1 MTMAKATEAFK
12 GKSVEELQ
20 GAVADLKKE
29 LFNLRFQKA
38 SGELTNHLFRH
49 DDRNVLLAVVNAKG
63 KANELRQ
70 NGAAARPDSN
80 HRVAVALVGLLGFLE
95 QIPVDERTFPN

>member
-1 MTMAKATEAFK
+1 MAKKTEALK

-38 SGELTNHLFRH
+38 SGELTNTSRFGE
-49 DDRNVLLAVVNAKG
+49 AKREI
-63 KANELRQ
+63 ARILTQLRQ
-70 NGAAARPDSN
+70 IKNAA
-80 HRVAVALVGLLGFLE
+80 
-95 QIPVDERTFPN
+95 